1 MAAKTIET
9 SIDISAPASKVWEAL
24 TNPEWTP
31 KYMYG
36 CEAIS
41 DWKIGSPLIWK
52 SVADGVTYV
61 TGVVKVFEPN
71 TRLDYTVFDPNSTT
85 MEDIPE
91 NHLTMSFKLSE
102 TDGTTHVDISMGDFS
117 TVANGEARYED
128 SIKGGDGVW
137 HVFKEVV
144 EKG

>member
-1 MAAKTIET
+1 MVEKTIKT
-9 SIDISAPASKVWEAL
+9 SIDVAAPVSKVWEAL
-24 TNPEWTP
+24 TNPALTP

-52 SVADGVTYV
+52 SVTDGIVYV
-61 TGVVKVFEPN
+61 TGNVKVFEPN
-71 TRLDYTVFDPNSTT
+71 RRLDYTVFDPNST

-91 NHLTMSFKLSE
+91 NHLTMTFELSE
-102 TDGTTHVDISMGDFS
+102 NNGNAHVDISMGDFS

-137 HVFKEVV
+137 QVFKAVV
-144 EKG
+144 EEGK